1 MRTIQF
7 FLSSIFVLLLLFG
20 LIMSV
25 SAQGNSAINANII
38 LNDAASCSTLS
49 GTWDSA
55 QNTCSVTD
63 RIALMTGDSLEIAN
77 GVGLIARGEV
87 DNEGTILN
95 NGIFFLYGRLDNEN
109 EGTFTNNNI
118 TAVGEF
124 GRIDNQNIVTNDGL
138 LLNAN
143 LISTSG
149 TGANVA
155 NNGTIDNLCRGKVEG
170 SLTGNSPINDV
181 NDPACFGQASIKN
194 FLPIVYR

>member
-1 MRTIQF
+1 MRTIRF
-7 FLSSIFVLLLLFG
+7 FLSSIFVLLLLSV

-55 QNTCSVTD
+55 QKTCSVTD

-77 GVGLIARGEV
+77 GVGLIARGEI
-87 DNEGTILN
+87 DNEGLVLN
-95 NGIFFLYGRLDNEN
+95 NGILFLYGRLDNEAQ
-109 EGTFTNNNI
+109 GTFTNKNI
-118 TAVGEF
+118 TAVAEF
-124 GRIDNQNIVTNDGL
+124 GRIDNQNKVNNDGL
-138 LLNAN
+138 ILNAN

-149 TGANVA
+149 TGASVT

-170 SLTGNSPINDV
+170 SLSGSAPINIV
-181 NDPACFGQASIKN
+181 GSPECTQQAANKI
-194 FLPIVYR
+194 FLPIAYR

>member
-1 MRTIQF
+1 MNTIKAF
-7 FLSSIFVLLLLFG
+7 SGLFIVMILFAGMTLSTGAKENHLVNVSYVLKDGPSCTSLG
-20 LIMSV
+20 GIWNPSQNICSV
-25 SAQGNSAINANII
+25 S
-38 LNDAASCSTLS
+38 
-49 GTWDSA
+49 
-55 QNTCSVTD
+55 D
-63 RIALMTGDSLEIAN
+63 RIPLQSGDSLEIVN
-77 GVGLIARGEV
+77 GVGLIARGEL

-95 NGIFFLYGRLDNEN
+95 NGIFFLYGRLDNED

-124 GRIDNQNIVTNDGL
+124 GRIDNQNVVNNDGL

-194 FLPIVYR
+194 FLPMVYR